1 MPERVDT
8 GTWVE
13 IHSIVLA
20 AGERAPQVP
29 ADTAAVP
36 LEMRVKGFL
45 CAAGAPGDR
54 VNIVTAAGRSLTG
67 TLAEVFAGA
76 EARQHGLAGK
86 IEAVAVAL
94 GCGFVDA
101 GEHVQVSDIDGVH
114 WDQDQHALF
123 GQAMARVASGQL
135 ARLE

>member
-1 MPERVDT
+1 MAERVDK

-67 TLAEVFAGA
+67 TLAEVNPAYSHGFGAPIAELSVIGA
-76 EARQHGLAGK
+76 EVRALLRARGK
-86 IEAVAVAL
+86 VE
-94 GCGFVDA
+94 
-101 GEHVQVSDIDGVH
+101 
-114 WDQDQHALF
+114 
-123 GQAMARVASGQL
+123 
-135 ARLE
+135 